1 MTSGQRRLIFVL
13 AGLSALAG
21 IATFTYI
28 IWVTIRDLS
37 SPPPATADDRRLVVT
52 IEALQPF
59 GAPPPH
65 AEAENLSTLRQF
77 DGTRTISYEYDSRKG
92 PKVRPNLVASTTTM
106 VHSTSLSAM
115 QAFKV
120 QEVATKTGVAF
131 TKTAK
136 LVDAPG
142 LLLVG
147 DSRYAGVIRY
157 DGKPG
162 GNLFLMRQGKVI
174 FTVVIVGIVF
184 DDPKDVQR
192 LMGPLAE
199 EAKKRF

>member
-13 AGLSALAG
+13 AGVSALAG
-21 IATFTYI
+21 LAMFTYI
-28 IWVTIRDLS
+28 IWVTVRGIS
-37 SPPPATADDRRLVVT
+37 APPPATADDRRLVVT
-52 IEALQPF
+52 SEALQPF
-59 GAPPPH
+59 GGPAPDRD
-65 AEAENLSTLRQF
+65 AESLSTIRQF
-77 DGTRTISYEYDSRKG
+77 DGSRTISYEFDSRKD
-92 PKVRPNLVASTTTM
+92 PDARKRVVASTTTM

-120 QEVATKTGVAF
+120 QEVATRAGVAL
-131 TKTAK
+131 TKSAR

-142 LLLVG
+142 LLTVG
-147 DSRYAGVIRY
+147 DARYAGVIHY

-162 GNLFLMRQGKVI
+162 GNMFLMRQGRVI

-184 DDPKDVQR
+184 DDPQDVER

-199 EAKKRF
+199 EAKQRY